1 MNDSHGLTSNDPS
14 AEHGSDMPVS
24 SKGKGKAVDETPMGD
39 ASMGEDDDSSDEEE
53 TDAEEPV
60 SMSLTLSELSIKHPL
75 TEPYSSPLK
84 VPYDPS
90 SKPST

>member
-1 MNDSHGLTSNDPS
+1 MSDSHGLTSNDPS

-24 SKGKGKAVDETPMGD
+24 SKGKGKAVDETPMVD

-60 SMSLTLSELSIKHPL
+60 SIASNLSQLFPQLVLTPRH
-75 TEPYSSPLK
+75 SSPLK
-84 VPYDPS
+84 VPYLRP
-90 SKPST
+90 